1 MLYLSYSILTLPLMT
16 KKSNAKMLKLY
27 FGTYTENTKNKKDG
41 TWVINDWNFE
51 NIIKNFKPIISNYN
65 LMLGIWK
72 KTGNYVDKLYE
83 PIIIKDKEL
92 FAIYI
97 ERNNTNKKT
106 LSFK

>member
-1 MLYLSYSILTLPLMT
+1 M
-16 KKSNAKMLKLY
+16 
-27 FGTYTENTKNKKDG
+27 
-41 TWVINDWNFE
+41 
-51 NIIKNFKPIISNYN
+51 
-65 LMLGIWK
+65 K